1 MLQEDRACGEGP
13 GPRIETSGI
22 NVRNSPKIGK
32 KKAPFLLFVALS
44 AGRVGP
50 VSVFGTKTAAWRS
63 LQTGRFAARN
73 PKLFSLLA
81 FANRTLAHFKSF
93 WVAKSSL
100 SPSFSPQRESVC

>member
-1 MLQEDRACGEGP
+1 MRGGARALHGDVGNKCSEY
-13 GPRIETSGI
+13 I
-22 NVRNSPKIGK
+22 PKMGK
-32 KKAPFLLFVALS
+32 KNAPFLLFVALS
-44 AGRVGP
+44 AARVSSCAERAQLQCLAP
-50 VSVFGTKTAAWRS
+50 KHWRS

-73 PKLFSLLA
+73 PKLFSLLV